1 MALAEEIDR
10 KALAATRER
19 FLRLQIGRLRR
30 IRTALPDAHADLL
43 ELLPLLLHVNHPR
56 LPGFIGTDAP
66 AGIAGY
72 QPGDATLLCARA
84 VARTF
89 RYQRRPLPH
98 PPIQGLY
105 LMGSLGS
112 LGHSARSDLDV
123 WLCHDPRLD
132 GDAVAALRAK
142 VARIEDHGR
151 VQGVDLHVFLV
162 DVEAFRHGTGHSQ
175 LSEQS
180 SGSTQHRLL
189 LDEFYRSGV
198 HLAGRT
204 PLWWLVPP
212 GRGSDYAD
220 YTRHLLAQRFV
231 DPARWLDFGALDNP
245 SADEFFGAAHW
256 QLYKGIDAPY
266 KSLLKILLIEAY
278 AADFPDLRWLSE
290 DLKAAVYAG
299 REDDLDDL
307 DPYRMLLAR
316 VERHLAAS
324 GERDRR
330 ELARRA
336 LYIKAELP
344 LSTYR
349 GLGWKAEL
357 LRRLVATWG
366 WDADVVQRLDRRRA
380 WQIEAVRAESE
391 LLMAEL
397 TCCYRLLTEFAQ
409 RHAAAGGID
418 PVEVSLLGRKLYSA
432 LERRPGKIDWVNLS
446 GEGSLA
452 EPRLVLRPGRG
463 GGWRLD
469 RDRPGVA
476 GPPLKV
482 ADSVVEA
489 MAWAHLNGVLARG
502 THLTPE
508 APDATPI
515 AGDLQRVRAAL
526 WRLLP
531 GGQRPEVPL
540 RALAEPLRA
549 EAALVVVN
557 LGVDPFA
564 HLAKDGLQLTTNRSD
579 PLCFGA
585 ARTCLVQSLDYLV
598 LTSWGEVHAR
608 RFEGADG
615 LLELLCQHLG
625 VAWSHAGPRAALHCQ
640 GLGGPRAGL
649 VARRVEGLA
658 ASLLACFDEHGE
670 DARCLVAVGSGY
682 YLLQRDAGQF
692 RWRHADDERALLEL
706 LAEPLSAPR
715 PVVPERRALAGSPL
729 AAVLQAPPHGGF
741 RVYFRSSR
749 NAVELYVVDDLGA
762 LFHQEVAGGD
772 ERHLLVHLRRFL
784 DSLGR
789 RRSAQSA
796 AGARRWLAGETSFH
810 RLVRRGG
817 GWHAVPTQ
825 VASSVEHLDLVLI
838 DDRPRGGFR
847 LRCGDRELDS
857 QLLGDGIYAEVVDEV
872 LRHRRGGVAYPIYLT
887 GVASAGLSEPGGPS
901 PMPMLALKTR
911 IEGRLNA
918 TLAQRHRAQAARG
931 TADP

>member
-1 MALAEEIDR
+1 MVTVSTVPLAEEIDR
-10 KALAATRER
+10 KALAAIRER
-19 FLRLQIGRLRR
+19 FLRLQAGRLRR
-30 IRTALPDAHADLL
+30 IRAALPDAHADLL

-56 LPGFIGTDAP
+56 LPGFVGTDAP
-66 AGIAGY
+66 AGIPAY
-72 QPGDATLLCARA
+72 QPSDTTLLCAKG

-112 LGHSARSDLDV
+112 LGHCPHSDFDV

-132 GDAVAALRAK
+132 AEAVALLRSKAR
-142 VARIEDHGR
+142 RIEDYGR
-151 VQGVDLHVFLV
+151 EQGVDLNVFLI
-162 DVEAFRHGTGHSQ
+162 DVEAFRRGSGQSA

-212 GRGSDYAD
+212 GRGADYAD
-220 YTRHLLAQRFV
+220 HTHHLLTQRFV
-231 DPARWLDFGALDNP
+231 DPGRWLDFGALDNP

-266 KSLLKILLIEAY
+266 KSLLKILLMEAY

-299 REDDLDDL
+299 REDELDEL

-316 VERHLAAS
+316 VESHLVGT
-324 GERDRR
+324 GEIGRRD
-330 ELARRA
+330 LARRA

-344 LSTYR
+344 LSRFR

-357 LRRLVATWG
+357 LRRLVAAWG
-366 WDADVVQRLDRRRA
+366 WDAATLERLDQRRS
-380 WQIEAVRAESE
+380 WGLEAVREESE
-391 LLMAEL
+391 RLMAEL
-397 TCCYRLLTEFAQ
+397 TRSYRLLTEFAQ

-418 PVEVSLLGRKLYSA
+418 PLEVNLLGRKLYSA
-432 LERRPGKIDWVNLS
+432 LERRPGKIEWVNLS
-446 GEGSLA
+446 GEGNLA
-452 EPRLVLRPGRG
+452 EARIVLRPAPP

-469 RDRPGVA
+469 RDRASRGA
-476 GPPLKV
+476 PPLKS
-482 ADSVVEA
+482 ADSLVEA
-489 MAWAHLNGVLARG
+489 LAWAHLNGVLARG
-502 THLTPE
+502 THLARE
-508 APDATPI
+508 AADASP
-515 AGDLQRVRAAL
+515 GHGELQRLRAAF
-526 WRLLP
+526 WRMLP
-531 GGQRPEVPL
+531 GGQRPVAPL

-549 EAALVVVN
+549 LAAMAVVN
-557 LGVDPFA
+557 LGVDPHA
-564 HLAKDGLQLTTNRSD
+564 RLAKDGLHLTTNRSD

-585 ARTCLVQSLDYLV
+585 ARTCLVQALDYVV
-598 LTSWGEVHAR
+598 LTSWGELFAR
-608 RFEGADG
+608 RFEGEDG
-615 LLELLCQHLG
+615 LLDALCQHLG
-625 VAWSHAGPRAALHCQ
+625 LLWPGAGRDGGLQSH

-658 ASLLACFDEHGE
+658 TSLRACFDEHGE
-670 DARCLVAVGSGY
+670 HARCLVAVGPGY
-682 YLLQRDAGQF
+682 YLVQRDAGRF

-706 LAEPLSAPR
+706 LAEPVSIAR

-729 AAVLQAPPHGGF
+729 AAVLQARLRGGF
-741 RVYFRSSR
+741 RVYFRPR
-749 NAVELYVVDDLGA
+749 PDAIELYVLDEFGA
-762 LFHQEVAGGD
+762 LFYQEAVGED

-796 AGARRWLAGETSFH
+796 AAARRWLEGETAFH

-817 GWHAVPTQ
+817 GWHAAPVQ
-825 VASSVEHLDLVLI
+825 VEAGAEHLDLVLI
-838 DDRPRGGFR
+838 DDGPGTGFR

-857 QLLGDGIYAEVVDEV
+857 QVLGDAIHAAVVDEV
-872 LRHRRGGVAYPIYLT
+872 VRHRRGHAAYPIYLT
-887 GVASAGLSEPGGPS
+887 GVASAGLPEPGGGS
-901 PMPMLALKTR
+901 PMPLLLLKRR
-911 IEGRLNA
+911 IEGRLNSV
-918 TLAQRHRAQAARG
+918 LAQRRG
-931 TADP
+931 